1 MRALPLLS
9 FTLGTLGTLGALLA
23 LAVPAATQ
31 TGETAAVITE
41 IKPARGRVD
50 VKPAA
55 GGDWRPAQ
63 PLLAL
68 RAGDVVRTTENASA
82 VVLLSGGRGTVRVE
96 GAAGTLTV
104 PGVTAAGQGQK
115 AKALVEAS
123 LSFLAGTTKESSQAV
138 LATRS
143 AVRPPMILSPR
154 NGRVLPEALAFEW
167 LGSRFTRYT
176 VRLLGPSGPVVER
189 REVTGPRW
197 EYPADA
203 PALAPNVRYTLQ
215 VTGAGQPTQ
224 EAWFEVV
231 DAARARAVA
240 ADLAALE
247 QELGPAVL
255 PTSKAVM
262 RAALLAREG
271 LLHDARR
278 VVVGALDGDRDE
290 PTLHLLLGDLYTRTG
305 LADLAAESFDEAQ
318 FLLRK

>member
-1 MRALPLLS
+1 MSMLPLLS
-9 FTLGTLGTLGALLA
+9 LTLGALLA
-23 LAVPAATQ
+23 LAAPAAAQ

-55 GGDWRPAQ
+55 GGDWRPAR

-82 VVLLSGGRGTVRVE
+82 VVLLSGGRGTMRVE

-115 AKALVEAS
+115 AKTLVEAS
-123 LSFLAGTTKESSQAV
+123 LGFLAGTTKESSQAV

-143 AVRPPMILSPR
+143 AARPPVILSPR

-167 LGSRFTRYT
+167 LGSRFNRYT
-176 VRLLGPSGPVVER
+176 VRLVGPSGPVAER

-203 PALAPNVRYTLQ
+203 PALAPNVRYTVQ
-215 VTGAGQPTQ
+215 VTAGGQPTQ

-240 ADLAALE
+240 GDLTALD
-247 QELGPAVL
+247 QELGTAVPA
-255 PTSKAVM
+255 TSRAVM
-262 RAALLAREG
+262 RAGLLAREG

-278 VVVGALDGDRDE
+278 VVVAALDADRDE

-305 LADLAAESFDEAQ
+305 LADLAAASFDEAQ
-318 FLLRK
+318 FLLKK

>member
-1 MRALPLLS
+1 M
-9 FTLGTLGTLGALLA
+9 
-23 LAVPAATQ
+23 
-31 TGETAAVITE
+31 E
-41 IKPARGRVD
+41 

-55 GGDWRPAQ
+55 GGDWRPAR

-68 RAGDVVRTTENASA
+68 RAGDIVRTTEDASA
-82 VVLLSGGRGTVRVE
+82 VVLLSGGRGTMRVA

-104 PGVTAAGQGQK
+104 PALAAGQGQK

-123 LSFLAGTTKESSQAV
+123 LGFLAGTTRESSQAV

-143 AVRPPMILSPR
+143 APRPPVILSPR
-154 NGRVLPEALAFEW
+154 NGPVLPDALAFEW

-176 VRLLGPSGPVVER
+176 VRLVGPNGPVVER
-189 REVTGPRW
+189 RDVTGPRW

-203 PALAPNVRYTLQ
+203 PALAPGARYTLQ
-215 VTGAGQPTQ
+215 VTAAAHPTQ

-240 ADLAALE
+240 GDLTALE
-247 QELGPAVL
+247 RELGTGVP

-262 RAALLAREG
+262 RAGLLAREG

-278 VVVGALDGDRDE
+278 VVVAALDADRDE

-318 FLLRK
+318 FLLKK

>member
-1 MRALPLLS
+1 MSMLPLLA
-9 FTLGTLGTLGALLA
+9 LIPAALLA
-23 LAVPAATQ
+23 LAAPAAAQ

-41 IKPARGRVD
+41 LKPARGRVE

-55 GGDWRPAQ
+55 GGEWRPAR

-68 RAGDVVRTTENASA
+68 RAGDVVRTSENASA
-82 VVLLSGGRGTVRVE
+82 VVLLSGGRGSVRVE

-104 PGVTAAGQGQK
+104 PAVSTAGQGQK

-123 LSFLAGTTKESSQAV
+123 LGFLAGTTKESSQAV

-143 AVRPPMILSPR
+143 VARPPVILSPR

-167 LGSRFTRYT
+167 LGSRFTRYA
-176 VRLLGPSGPVVER
+176 VRLVGPNGPVIER
-189 REVTGPRW
+189 QVTGARW

-215 VTGAGQPTQ
+215 VSGASQPPQ
-224 EAWFEVV
+224 EAWFEVL

-240 ADLAALE
+240 GDLTALE
-247 QELGPAVL
+247 QELGTAVS
-255 PTSKAVM
+255 PTSRAVM
-262 RAALLAREG
+262 RAGLLAREG

-278 VVVGALDGDRDE
+278 VVVAALDGDRDE

-305 LADLAAESFDEAQ
+305 LTDLASESFDEAQ
-318 FLLRK
+318 FLLKK

>member
-1 MRALPLLS
+1 MSMLPLLS
-9 FTLGTLGTLGALLA
+9 LTLGALLA
-23 LAVPAATQ
+23 LAAPADAQ
-31 TGETAAVITE
+31 PGETAAVITE

-55 GGDWRPAQ
+55 GSDWRPAR

-82 VVLLSGGRGTVRVE
+82 VVLLSGGRGTMRVE

-123 LSFLAGTTKESSQAV
+123 LGFLAGTTKESSQAV
-138 LATRS
+138 LATRG
-143 AVRPPMILSPR
+143 AARPPVILSPR

-167 LGSRFTRYT
+167 LGSRFNRYT
-176 VRLLGPSGPVVER
+176 VRLVGPSGPVAER
-189 REVTGPRW
+189 REVTGPHW

-203 PALAPNVRYTLQ
+203 PALAPNVRYILQ
-215 VTGAGQPTQ
+215 VTAGGQPTQ

-240 ADLAALE
+240 GDLTALE
-247 QELGPAVL
+247 QELGTGVP

-262 RAALLAREG
+262 RAGLLAREG

-278 VVVGALDGDRDE
+278 VVVAALDTDRDE

-305 LADLAAESFDEAQ
+305 LANLAAESFDEAQ
-318 FLLRK
+318 FLLKK

>member
-1 MRALPLLS
+1 MRMLPLLS
-9 FTLGTLGTLGALLA
+9 LALGALLA
-23 LAVPAATQ
+23 QAAPAGAQ
-31 TGETAAVITE
+31 TGETAGVITE
-41 IKPARGRVD
+41 IKPAKGRVE

-55 GGDWRPAQ
+55 GGDWRPAR

-68 RAGDVVRTTENASA
+68 RAGDVVRTTEDASA
-82 VVLLSGGRGTVRVE
+82 VVLLSGGRGTVRVA

-104 PGVTAAGQGQK
+104 PGVAAAGQGQK

-123 LSFLAGTTKESSQAV
+123 PGFLAGTTKESSQAV

-143 AVRPPMILSPR
+143 AARPPVILSPR
-154 NGRVLPEALAFEW
+154 NGPVLLDALAFEW
-167 LGSRFTRYT
+167 LGSRFARYS
-176 VRLLGPSGPVVER
+176 VRLAGPNGPVVER

-203 PALAPNVRYTLQ
+203 PALAPNTRYTLQ
-215 VTGAGQPTQ
+215 VTAGGQPAQ
-224 EAWFEVV
+224 EAWFELV

-240 ADLAALE
+240 GDLTALE
-247 QELGPAVL
+247 QELGTGVP

-262 RAALLAREG
+262 RAGLLAREG

-278 VVVGALDGDRDE
+278 VVVAALDADRDE

-305 LADLAAESFDEAQ
+305 LASLAAESFDEAQ
-318 FLLRK
+318 FLLKK

>member
-1 MRALPLLS
+1 MSVLALLS
-9 FTLGTLGTLGALLA
+9 LALGALLG
-23 LAVPAATQ
+23 LAAPAETQ

-55 GGDWRPAQ
+55 GGDWRPAR

-82 VVLLSGGRGTVRVE
+82 VVLLSGGRGTIRVE

-123 LSFLAGTTKESSQAV
+123 LGFLAGTTRESSQAV
-138 LATRS
+138 LATRG
-143 AVRPPMILSPR
+143 AARPPVILSPR

-167 LGSRFTRYT
+167 LGSRFNRYT
-176 VRLLGPSGPVVER
+176 VRLVGPSGPVIER

-197 EYPADA
+197 EYPAGA

-215 VTGAGQPTQ
+215 VAATGQPTQ

-231 DAARARAVA
+231 DAPRARAVA
-240 ADLAALE
+240 GDLTALE
-247 QELGPAVL
+247 QELGAAVPA
-255 PTSKAVM
+255 TSRAVM
-262 RAALLAREG
+262 RAGLLAREG

-278 VVVGALDGDRDE
+278 VVVAALDADRDE

-318 FLLRK
+318 FLLKK

>member
-1 MRALPLLS
+1 VTRMLPLLS
-9 FTLGTLGTLGALLA
+9 LALGVLLA
-23 LAVPAATQ
+23 LAAPTRAQ

-41 IKPARGRVD
+41 IKPARGRVE

-55 GGDWRPAQ
+55 GGDWRPAR

-68 RAGDVVRTTENASA
+68 RAGDVVRTTEDASA
-82 VVLLSGGRGTVRVE
+82 VVLLSGGRGTVRVA
-96 GAAGTLTV
+96 GTAGTLAV
-104 PGVTAAGQGQK
+104 PGVAAAGQGQK
-115 AKALVEAS
+115 AKTLVAAS
-123 LSFLAGTTKESSQAV
+123 LGFLAGTTKESSQAV

-143 AVRPPMILSPR
+143 AARPPVILSPR

-176 VRLLGPSGPVVER
+176 VRLVGPSGPVAER

-203 PALAPNVRYTLQ
+203 PALAPGARYTLQ
-215 VTGAGQPTQ
+215 VTAAGHPTQ

-231 DAARARAVA
+231 DAARAHAVTGN
-240 ADLAALE
+240 LTALE
-247 QELGPAVL
+247 QELGTGVP
-255 PTSKAVM
+255 PTSKAVK
-262 RAALLAREG
+262 RAGLLAREG
-271 LLHDARR
+271 FLHDARR
-278 VVVGALDGDRDE
+278 VVVAALDADRDE

-318 FLLRK
+318 FLLKK

>member
-1 MRALPLLS
+1 VKNLLPLLS
-9 FTLGTLGTLGALLA
+9 LTLGALLA
-23 LAVPAATQ
+23 LAAPSGAQ

-41 IKPARGRVD
+41 IKPARGRVE

-55 GGDWRPAQ
+55 GGEWRPAR

-68 RAGDVVRTTENASA
+68 RAGDVVRTTEDASA
-82 VVLLSGGRGTVRVE
+82 VVLLSGGRGTMRVA

-104 PGVTAAGQGQK
+104 PAASAAGQGQK

-123 LSFLAGTTKESSQAV
+123 LGFLAGTTKESSQAV
-138 LATRS
+138 LATRNM
-143 AVRPPMILSPR
+143 ARPPVILSPR
-154 NGRVLPEALAFEW
+154 NGPVLPDALALEW
-167 LGSRFTRYT
+167 LGSRFARYS
-176 VRLLGPSGPVVER
+176 VRLVGPNGPVVER

-203 PALAPNVRYTLQ
+203 PALVPNTRYTLQ
-215 VTGAGQPTQ
+215 VTAGAQPTQ
-224 EAWFEVV
+224 EAWFELV

-240 ADLAALE
+240 GDLTALE
-247 QELGPAVL
+247 QELGTGVP

-262 RAALLAREG
+262 RAGLLAREG

-278 VVVGALDGDRDE
+278 VVVAALDTDRDE

-305 LADLAAESFDEAQ
+305 LANLAAESFDEAQ
-318 FLLRK
+318 FLLKK

>member
-1 MRALPLLS
+1 VKNVLSLPSLA
-9 FTLGTLGTLGALLA
+9 LGALLA
-23 LAVPAATQ
+23 LATSAQAQ
-31 TGETAAVITE
+31 TAETAAVITE
-41 IKPARGRVD
+41 IKPAKGRVE

-55 GGDWRPAQ
+55 GGDWRPAR

-68 RAGDVVRTTENASA
+68 RAGDIVRTTEDASA
-82 VVLLSGGRGTVRVE
+82 VVLLSGGRGTMRVA

-104 PGVTAAGQGQK
+104 PAVSAAGQGQK
-115 AKALVEAS
+115 AKTLVEAS
-123 LSFLAGTTKESSQAV
+123 LGFLAGTTKESSQAV

-143 AVRPPMILSPR
+143 VARPPVILSPR
-154 NGRVLPEALAFEW
+154 NGPVLPEALAFEW
-167 LGSRFTRYT
+167 LGSRFARYS
-176 VRLLGPSGPVVER
+176 VRLVGPSGPVVER

-203 PALAPNVRYTLQ
+203 PALAPGARYTLQ
-215 VTGAGQPTQ
+215 VTAGGQPAQ

-240 ADLAALE
+240 GDLTALE
-247 QELGPAVL
+247 QELGTGVP

-262 RAALLAREG
+262 RAGLLAREG

-278 VVVGALDGDRDE
+278 VVVAALDADRDE

-305 LADLAAESFDEAQ
+305 LANLAAESFDEAQ
-318 FLLRK
+318 FLLKK